1 MLTLRIYALAGSFL
15 ALVLT
20 WALPVHAGEADVRKV
35 DVTAEPGGAFKF
47 DVTVAHA
54 DAGWE
59 HYADK
64 WDVLGADGT
73 IYATRVLA
81 HPHDDEQPFTRSQ
94 GGVAIP
100 EGIRTVTV
108 RAHDLV
114 HGYGGREMIVELPG
128 R

>member
-1 MLTLRIYALAGSFL
+1 MISQFVRRSAL
-15 ALVLT
+15 LVSLLVF
-20 WALPVHAGEADVRKV
+20 AACQAMAGETDIVDVK
-35 DVTAEPGGAFKF
+35 VTAEPAGTFNF
-47 DVTVAHA
+47 DVTATHA

-64 WDVLGADGT
+64 WDVVGPDGT

-94 GGVAIP
+94 GGVAVPPGVKQVI
-100 EGIRTVTV
+100 I

-114 HGYGGREMIVELPG
+114 HGYGGKEMTADIPG